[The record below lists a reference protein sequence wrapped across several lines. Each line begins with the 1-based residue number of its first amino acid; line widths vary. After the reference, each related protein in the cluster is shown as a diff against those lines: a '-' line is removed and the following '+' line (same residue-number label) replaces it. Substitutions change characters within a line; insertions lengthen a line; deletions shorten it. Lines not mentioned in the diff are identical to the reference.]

1 MKELLYLNKYFLKY
15 KWHLLLGIIFVIAS
29 ALFNV
34 MPAQLVRKSFNLI
47 TEQLKEY
54 YKLKGTNKE
63 ISFLE
68 TFDYHILKYSLLIL
82 GMALIKGIFLFFK
95 RQTLIVM
102 SRLIENDLKNEI
114 YQHYQTLSFSFY
126 KQNNTGDLM
135 NRISEDVSKV
145 RMYIGP
151 AIMYGLDLVAIFV
164 IVITCMLTVS
174 VKLTV
179 CVLAPLPI
187 LSLMIYLVSSTMEKR
202 STLIQKSLSAL
213 STFTQEAFS
222 GIRVIKA
229 YVRENDSNQKMIFE
243 SENYREQTLSLTR
256 VQAFFQPLMLGM
268 IGLSVIL
275 VVFVGGNEVIEGR
288 LDVGVIAEFIMYVYL
303 LTWPVTSLGWTTSLV
318 QRAAA
323 SQKRINEF
331 LRINSSLPNKTQIE
345 TEQINGEI
353 IFQNVSLTYSDSGI
367 NALKNVS
374 FHIPAGSSLGV
385 LGTTG
390 SGKSTLANL
399 ITRMYDTSEGEI
411 LFDGKLI
418 KNFDIRVIRKN
429 IGYVP
434 QDGFLFSDTIRNN
447 IAFGRDEISESELV
461 RVATLAD
468 LHQNVLNFPDG
479 YDTILGERG
488 ITLSGGQKQRVSI
501 ARAIAVEPTVLL
513 LDDCLSA
520 VDTKTENTIL
530 NNLKQVMKNRTSVI
544 ISHRVS
550 SVKLCEN
557 IIVLHEGEIVEQGSH
572 DQLIQKQGEY
582 FNLYQKQSEG
592 SIE

>member
-1 MKELLYLNKYFLKY
+1 M
-15 KWHLLLGIIFVIAS
+15 LGIIFVIAS

-54 YKLKGTNKE
+54 YKLKGTDKE

-229 YVRENDSNQKMIFE
+229 YVRENDSHQKMIFE

-331 LRINSSLPNKTQIE
+331 LRINSSLPNKPQIE

-353 IFQNVSLTYSDSGI
+353 TFQNVSLTYSDSGI

-418 KNFDIRVIRKN
+418 KDFDIRVIRKN

-572 DQLIQKQGEY
+572 EQLIQKQGEY

>member
-54 YKLKGTNKE
+54 YKLKGTDKE
-63 ISFLE
+63 IYFLE

-229 YVRENDSNQKMIFE
+229 YVRENDSHQKMIFE

-331 LRINSSLPNKTQIE
+331 LRINSSLPNKPQIE

-353 IFQNVSLTYSDSGI
+353 TFQNVSLTYSDSGI

-374 FHIPAGSSLGV
+374 FNIPAGSSLGV

-399 ITRMYDTSEGEI
+399 ITRMYDTSEGKI

-418 KNFDIRVIRKN
+418 KDFDIRVIRKN

-530 NNLKQVMKNRTSVI
+530 NNLKQVMINRTSVI

-572 DQLIQKQGEY
+572 EQLMQKQGEY